1 MKTSSANWR
10 KVDKKRSSFEYHLN
24 CTWTLNTGL
33 VKWRKQEIQM
43 RIDEERLDNIFSVQ
57 WRRCECNLLVGWAQG
72 DSDHLCSDDN
82 RENCSPW
89 SVVAPRQARGS
100 WSTRLIS
107 SYSYHYT
114 THCSCH
120 WGFWLQAQVWHLGRW
135 QHVLNNYEKPRFSLH
150 YMWHIVTYP

>member
-10 KVDKKRSSFEYHLN
+10 KVDEKRSSFEYHLK

-43 RIDEERLDNIFSVQ
+43 RIDEERMDNVPSYSACSGGGASVTS
-57 WRRCECNLLVGWAQG
+57 LWAG
-72 DSDHLCSDDN
+72 LRATPIICAGMTIGKI
-82 RENCSPW
+82 
-89 SVVAPRQARGS
+89 APRGQWCRRARHGAAGQHGS
-100 WSTRLIS
+100 YRHITK
-107 SYSYHYT
+107 
-114 THCSCH
+114 HCPCH
-120 WGFWLQAQVWHLGRW
+120 WWFWLQAQVWHLGRW

>member
-10 KVDKKRSSFEYHLN
+10 TEDKIRSSFEYHLN

-43 RIDEERLDNIFSVQ
+43 RIDEERLDSIFGVQ

-72 DSDHLCSDDN
+72 DSDHLCWDDN

-89 SVVAPRQARGS
+89 SVVPPRQARGS

-107 SYSYHYT
+107 SYPYT

-120 WGFWLQAQVWHLGRW
+120 WGFWLQAQVWVGG
-135 QHVLNNYEKPRFSLH
+135 EMCIMRFSLH
-150 YMWHIVTYP
+150 YMWHIGTYHLVVAACNK